1 MLLSTNGLI
10 IRQQNIGE
18 ADRVVS
24 VLTQDRG
31 VIRAFANGARRVK
44 NKNMAATSLFS
55 YSRLTLYHGRDKYTI
70 NDAESIQVFFDLRRD
85 VERLALGQYFCEL
98 CLCLAP
104 QEEEAEAFLR
114 LTLNCLHLLCAGKR
128 PLPQIK
134 ATYELRMLGMAGYM
148 PDLVACSECGA
159 YESEGMF
166 LSLLDGTL
174 RCVRCQEQNPV
185 SPALA
190 LNKSV
195 LAAMRHI
202 LYADQKKVFS
212 FTLPDGAMKSL
223 GRSVE
228 RFLLSQLDRSFQT
241 LTFYHTL
248 SMDPE

>member
-24 VLTQDRG
+24 VLTRDRG

-55 YSRLTLYHGRDKYTI
+55 YSRLTLFHGRDKYTI

-85 VERLALGQYFCEL
+85 VERLSLSQYFCEL

-114 LTLNCLHLLCAGKR
+114 LTLNCLHLLCVGKH
-128 PLPQIK
+128 PLSQIK
-134 ATYELRMLGMAGYM
+134 AVYELRMLGMAGYM
-148 PDLVACSECGA
+148 PDLVACSGCGA
-159 YESEGMF
+159 YESDVMF

-174 RCVRCQEQNPV
+174 HCGRCQEHTPV
-185 SPALA
+185 SPTLM
-190 LNKSV
+190 LVKSV

-202 LYADQKKVFS
+202 LYADLGKVFS
-212 FTLPDGAMKSL
+212 FTLPDEAMKSL
-223 GRSVE
+223 GSIVE

-241 LTFYHTL
+241 LDFYHTVSL
-248 SMDPE
+248 DP